1 MATHRL
7 LAACLVGVS
16 VGLAPTPAAEP
27 LPDTKPLTEDGD
39 LAAKM
44 VAGMHKYLDRE
55 TAASVE
61 RRKALWTVD
70 PSSPEKFLKS
80 IEPNRERLR
89 KYLGVV
95 DRRLPPNLEYVGGP
109 DRPA

>member
-1 MATHRL
+1 MPHRRL
-7 LAACLVGVS
+7 LLPACLVGVL
-16 VGLAPTPAAEP
+16 VWAIPAPTAEP
-27 LPDTKPLTEDGD
+27 MPGTKPLTADGD

-44 VAGMHKYLDRE
+44 VAGMHTYLDRE

-61 RRKALWTVD
+61 KRKAFWKVD
-70 PSSPEKFLKS
+70 PSSAENYLKS

-95 DRRLPPNLEYVGGP
+95 DKRLSPNLEYVGGP
-109 DRPA
+109 DH